1 MAFRIKSDAERTSE
15 QVKKTFYILK
25 ETEQVVSEAD
35 FKKYPD
41 DVSDLNIVFRR
52 LTNKDIIEINKETS
66 RYGKELAGKLKDI
79 TDPVERESISK
90 KINQEFSEETS
101 AYWYH
106 LTQKTVR
113 GIVSWDIVDGA
124 GESLPITFE
133 NFKALGD
140 GIQDAIISFYIS
152 EYTFTDLTKK
162 K

>member
-66 RYGKELAGKLKDI
+66 RYG
-79 TDPVERESISK
+79 TERESISK